1 MGIGIVSDLLN
12 KSGKS
17 KIDRR
22 LQVAAARKEADALEA
37 LLAKKTDVAQYVIH
51 ESLVA
56 KLKWDKIDLVFPL
69 VEDGDAAKGLASM
82 LTSEG
87 IPFVGAGVMGL
98 GIAEDPVLAV
108 AILKQQGMDFRPVHA
123 AESVV
128 DLAQIELAYPV
139 IVTAK
144 GEESVFVADEEALYE
159 EAKHLLDVAPIIYLG
174 EPSKG
179 KKVHVALLG
188 NGDDVSVFTKAVGG
202 ELSEKE
208 EDLVRN
214 TAKKAFELFQLKDMG
229 FFVMEAD
236 GEKAYV
242 IDARASADFRAE
254 SDFMAVLSEKGFR
267 PETAVDAIVNAAID
281 RTGAEVKVKSDAF
294 LATAAT
300 RRNEIDILLKEEQ
313 SRLTEEKI
321 GRFRE
326 ETKEMR
332 RNVEEG
338 AEKMEAGAEEAARE
352 AKGRLR
358 QVERGARETWSKAKR
373 YAKER
378 VDEAQRDARIA
389 QDVVTETM
397 DDEDIRELRELKLRY
412 AALEQ
417 RVYALEERIRFL
429 ENR

>member
-37 LLAKKTDVAQYVIH
+37 LLAKKADVAQYVIH

-69 VEDGDAAKGLASM
+69 VEDGDVAKGLASM

-98 GIAEDPVLAV
+98 GIAEDPVLVA

-159 EAKHLLDVAPIIYLG
+159 AAKHLLDVAPIIYLR
-174 EPSKG
+174 EPSRG
-179 KKVHVALLG
+179 KKVHVALIG

-242 IDARASADFRAE
+242 IDARASADLSAE
-254 SDFMAVLSEKGFR
+254 SDFMAVLNEKGFR
-267 PETAVDAIVNAAID
+267 PESAVDAIVNAAIA
-281 RTGAEVKVKSDAF
+281 RTGAEVKPKSDAF

-300 RRNEIDILLKEEQ
+300 RKNDIDILLKEEQ

-378 VDEAQRDARIA
+378 VEEAQRDARIA

-397 DDEDIRELRELKLRY
+397 DDEDIRELHELKLRY

>member
-37 LLAKKTDVAQYVIH
+37 MLAKKADVAQYVIH

-98 GIAEDPVLAV
+98 GIAEDPVLAA
-108 AILKQQGMDFRPVHA
+108 AILKQRGMDFRPVRA

-128 DLAQIELAYPV
+128 DLARIELAYPV
-139 IVTAK
+139 IVSAK

-159 EAKHLLDVAPIIYLG
+159 EAKHLLDSAPIIYLR
-174 EPSKG
+174 EPSRG
-179 KKVHVALLG
+179 KKVHVALIG

-202 ELSEKE
+202 ELSKKE

-242 IDARASADFRAE
+242 IDVRASADFRAE
-254 SDFMAVLSEKGFR
+254 SDFMAVLNEKGFR
-267 PETAVDAIVNAAID
+267 PESAVDAIVNAAIA
-281 RTGAEVKVKSDAF
+281 RTGAEVKPKSDAF

-300 RRNEIDILLKEEQ
+300 RKNDIDILLKEEQ

-389 QDVVTETM
+389 QDVMTETM
-397 DDEDIRELRELKLRY
+397 DDEDIRELKLRY

>member
-98 GIAEDPVLAV
+98 GIAEDPVLFA

-159 EAKHLLDVAPIIYLG
+159 EAKHLLDVAPIIYLR

-179 KKVHVALLG
+179 KKVHVALVG
-188 NGDDVSVFTKAVGG
+188 NGDDISVFTKAVGG

-236 GEKAYV
+236 GEKAYI
-242 IDARASADFRAE
+242 IDTRASADFRAE

-267 PETAVDAIVNAAID
+267 PETAVDAIVNAAIA
-281 RTGAEVKVKSDAF
+281 RTGAEVKAKSDAF

-300 RRNEIDILLKEEQ
+300 RRNDIDILLKEEQ

-397 DDEDIRELRELKLRY
+397 DDENIRELRELKLRY

>member
-37 LLAKKTDVAQYVIH
+37 LLAKKADVAQYVIH

-98 GIAEDPVLAV
+98 GIAEDPVLVA

-159 EAKHLLDVAPIIYLG
+159 AAKHLLDVAPIIYLR
-174 EPSKG
+174 EPSRG
-179 KKVHVALLG
+179 KKVHVALIG

-242 IDARASADFRAE
+242 IDARASADLSAE
-254 SDFMAVLSEKGFR
+254 SDFMAVLNEKGFR
-267 PETAVDAIVNAAID
+267 PESAVDAIVNAAIA
-281 RTGAEVKVKSDAF
+281 RTGAEVKPKSDAF

-300 RRNEIDILLKEEQ
+300 RKNDIDILLKEEQ

>member
-17 KIDRR
+17 RIDRR

-37 LLAKKTDVAQYVIH
+37 MLAKKTDVAQYVIH

-98 GIAEDPVLAV
+98 GIAEDPVLAA

-123 AESVV
+123 VESVV

-139 IVTAK
+139 IVTAT

-159 EAKHLLDVAPIIYLG
+159 EAKHLLDVAPIIYLR

-214 TAKKAFELFQLKDMG
+214 TAKKAFELFQLRDMG
-229 FFVMEAD
+229 LIEMEVEGD
-236 GEKAYV
+236 VAYV
-242 IDARASADFRAE
+242 LDARASVDLK
-254 SDFMAVLSEKGFR
+254 SDGAFMETFKEAGFSREEILEAIVDGALARTGTALKARSDGFR
-267 PETAVDAIVNAAID
+267 T
-281 RTGAEVKVKSDAF
+281 
-294 LATAAT
+294 TAAT
-300 RRNEIDILLKEEQ
+300 RKKDVELLLKEEEA
-313 SRLTEEKI
+313 RHAEERI

-338 AEKMEAGAEEAARE
+338 AEKMEDAAEEAARE

>member
-37 LLAKKTDVAQYVIH
+37 LLAKKADVAQYVIH

-69 VEDGDAAKGLASM
+69 VEDGDVAKGLASM

-98 GIAEDPVLAV
+98 GIAEDPVLVA

-159 EAKHLLDVAPIIYLG
+159 AAKHLLDVAPIIYLR
-174 EPSKG
+174 EPSRG
-179 KKVHVALLG
+179 KKVHVALIG

-242 IDARASADFRAE
+242 IDARASADLSAE
-254 SDFMAVLSEKGFR
+254 SDFMAVLNEKGFR
-267 PETAVDAIVNAAID
+267 PESAVDAIVNAAIA
-281 RTGAEVKVKSDAF
+281 RTGAEVKPKSDAF

-300 RRNEIDILLKEEQ
+300 RKNDIDILLKEEQ

-397 DDEDIRELRELKLRY
+397 DDEDIRELHELKLRY

>member
-37 LLAKKTDVAQYVIH
+37 LLAKKADVAQYVIH

-98 GIAEDPVLAV
+98 GIAEDPVLVA

-159 EAKHLLDVAPIIYLG
+159 AAKHLLDVAPIIYLR

-188 NGDDVSVFTKAVGG
+188 NGDDVSVFTKAMGG

-242 IDARASADFRAE
+242 IDARASADLSAE
-254 SDFMAVLSEKGFR
+254 SDFMAVLNEKGFR
-267 PETAVDAIVNAAID
+267 PESAVDAIVNAAIA
-281 RTGAEVKVKSDAF
+281 RTGAEVKPKSDAF

-300 RRNEIDILLKEEQ
+300 RKNDIDILLKEEQ

>member
-17 KIDRR
+17 RIDRR

-37 LLAKKTDVAQYVIH
+37 MLAKKTDVAQYVIH

-98 GIAEDPVLAV
+98 GIAEDPVLAA

-123 AESVV
+123 AKSVV

-202 ELSEKE
+202 ELNEKE

-281 RTGAEVKVKSDAF
+281 RTGAEVKAKSDGF

-300 RRNEIDILLKEEQ
+300 RRNDIDILLKKEQ

-397 DDEDIRELRELKLRY
+397 DDEDIRELKLRY

>member
-37 LLAKKTDVAQYVIH
+37 MLAKKADVAQYVIH

-98 GIAEDPVLAV
+98 GIAEDPVLAA
-108 AILKQQGMDFRPVHA
+108 AILKQRGMDFRPVRA

-128 DLAQIELAYPV
+128 DLARIELAYPV

-159 EAKHLLDVAPIIYLG
+159 EAKHLLDVAPIIYLR
-174 EPSKG
+174 EPSRG
-179 KKVHVALLG
+179 KKVHVALIG

-202 ELSEKE
+202 ELSKKE

-242 IDARASADFRAE
+242 IDVRASADFRAE
-254 SDFMAVLSEKGFR
+254 SDFMAVLNEKGFR
-267 PETAVDAIVNAAID
+267 PESAVDAIVNAAIA
-281 RTGAEVKVKSDAF
+281 RTGAEVKPKSDAF

-300 RRNEIDILLKEEQ
+300 RKNDIDILLKEEQ

-389 QDVVTETM
+389 QDVMTETM
-397 DDEDIRELRELKLRY
+397 DDEDIRELKLRY

>member
-159 EAKHLLDVAPIIYLG
+159 EAKHLLDVAPIIYLR

-179 KKVHVALLG
+179 KKVHVALVG
-188 NGDDVSVFTKAVGG
+188 NGDDVSVFTKAMG
-202 ELSEKE
+202 EELNEKE

-242 IDARASADFRAE
+242 IDARASVDFRAE

-281 RTGAEVKVKSDAF
+281 RTGAEVKEKSDAF
-294 LATAAT
+294 L
-300 RRNEIDILLKEEQ
+300 LH
-313 SRLTEEKI
+313 
-321 GRFRE
+321 FRH
-326 ETKEMR
+326 
-332 RNVEEG
+332 
-338 AEKMEAGAEEAARE
+338 
-352 AKGRLR
+352 
-358 QVERGARETWSKAKR
+358 
-373 YAKER
+373 AKER
-378 VDEAQRDARIA
+378 HRHPLEGRTIPPHRREDRPLPRRDEGNAPQCGRR
-389 QDVVTETM
+389 
-397 DDEDIRELRELKLRY
+397 RGKNGSRR
-412 AALEQ
+412 
-417 RVYALEERIRFL
+417 RRNGERSQGSPPSSGKRRPGDL
-429 ENR
+429 VQG

>member
-22 LQVAAARKEADALEA
+22 LQVAAARKEADALEV
-37 LLAKKTDVAQYVIH
+37 LLAKRADVAQYVIH

-98 GIAEDPVLAV
+98 GIAEDPVLAA
-108 AILKQQGMDFRPVHA
+108 AILKQQGMDFHPVHA

-128 DLAQIELAYPV
+128 DLAQIELTYPV

-144 GEESVFVADEEALYE
+144 GEDPVFVADEEALYE
-159 EAKHLLDVAPIIYLG
+159 EAKHLLDVAPIIYIR
-174 EPSKG
+174 EPLKG
-179 KKVHVALLG
+179 KKVHVALIG
-188 NGDDVSVFTKAVGG
+188 NGDDVRVFTQVVGG

-208 EDLVRN
+208 ENLIRD
-214 TAKKAFELFQLKDMG
+214 TAKKIFHLFQLKDMG

-236 GEKAYV
+236 GERAYV
-242 IDARASADFRAE
+242 LDARASADLSAE
-254 SDFMAVLSEKGFR
+254 SDFMAVLNKNGYR
-267 PETAVDAIVNAAID
+267 PDDAVYAIVDAAIA
-281 RTGAEVKVKSDAF
+281 RTGAEAKGKNDAF
-294 LATAAT
+294 SATAAT
-300 RRNEIDILLKEEQ
+300 RKNDIDILLKEEQ
-313 SRLTEEKI
+313 SRLAEEKI
-321 GRFRE
+321 DRFRE

-338 AEKMEAGAEEAARE
+338 AERLEAGAEEAARE

-358 QVERGARETWSKAKR
+358 QVERGARDTWFKAKR

-397 DDEDIRELRELKLRY
+397 DDEAVRELKLRY

>member
-37 LLAKKTDVAQYVIH
+37 LLAKKADVAQYVIH

-98 GIAEDPVLAV
+98 GIAEDPVLAA

-159 EAKHLLDVAPIIYLG
+159 EAKHLLDVAPIIYLR

-179 KKVHVALLG
+179 KKVHVALLE
-188 NGDDVSVFTKAVGG
+188 NGDDVSVFTKAMGE

-236 GEKAYV
+236 GDKAYV

-281 RTGAEVKVKSDAF
+281 RTGAEVKAKSDAF

-300 RRNEIDILLKEEQ
+300 RRNDIDILLKEEQ

-352 AKGRLR
+352 VKGRLR

>member
-37 LLAKKTDVAQYVIH
+37 MLAKKADVAQYVIH

-98 GIAEDPVLAV
+98 GIAEDPVLAA

-123 AESVV
+123 AKSVV
-128 DLAQIELAYPV
+128 DLAQIELTYPV

-159 EAKHLLDVAPIIYLG
+159 EAKQFLDVAPIIYLR
-174 EPSKG
+174 EPSRG
-179 KKVHVALLG
+179 KKVHVALIG

-202 ELSEKE
+202 ELSKKE

-242 IDARASADFRAE
+242 IDVRASADFRAE
-254 SDFMAVLSEKGFR
+254 SDFMAVLNEKGFR
-267 PETAVDAIVNAAID
+267 PESAVDAIVNAAIA
-281 RTGAEVKVKSDAF
+281 RTGAEVKPKSDAF

-300 RRNEIDILLKEEQ
+300 RKNDIDILLKEEQ

-389 QDVVTETM
+389 QDVMTETM
-397 DDEDIRELRELKLRY
+397 DDEDIRELKLRY

>member
-37 LLAKKTDVAQYVIH
+37 MLAKKTDVAQYVIH

-98 GIAEDPVLAV
+98 GIAEDPVLVA

-159 EAKHLLDVAPIIYLG
+159 EAKQFLDVAPIIYLR

-179 KKVHVALLG
+179 KKVHVALVG

-202 ELSEKE
+202 ELNEKE
-208 EDLVRN
+208 EDIVRN

-236 GEKAYV
+236 GEKAYI

-254 SDFMAVLSEKGFR
+254 SDFMAVLNEKGFR
-267 PETAVDAIVNAAID
+267 PETAVDAIVHAAID
-281 RTGAEVKVKSDAF
+281 RTGAEVKAKSDAF

-300 RRNEIDILLKEEQ
+300 RRNDIDILLKEEQ

-332 RNVEEG
+332 RTVEEG
-338 AEKMEAGAEEAARE
+338 AEKLQDAAEETAKE

-358 QVERGARETWSKAKR
+358 QVEKGARDTWSKAKN

-378 VDEAQRDARIA
+378 VEETQRDAKTNA
-389 QDVVTETM
+389 AAATETM
-397 DDEDIRELRELKLRY
+397 DDEAVRELRELKLRY

>member
-98 GIAEDPVLAV
+98 GIAEDPVLV
-108 AILKQQGMDFRPVHA
+108 AALLKQQGMDFRPVHA

-229 FFVMEAD
+229 FFVMEAG

-242 IDARASADFRAE
+242 IDARASVDFRAE

-281 RTGAEVKVKSDAF
+281 RTGAEVKEKNDAF

-397 DDEDIRELRELKLRY
+397 DDEAIRELRELKLRY